1 MTKILEGRHWRINPL
16 QYVDNDWQ
24 KAKSDRT
31 NQEET
36 SSLNLK
42 RPKNLL
48 FDLRQ
53 SMTKPQWNKNQK
65 NRRWEWLI
73 PRCWTLTSKYR
84 VLWRTL
90 MGQDRFEHHVPI
102 VRNSLCMLTALQCSK
117 HWSYCKGENL
127 WSTGFQ
133 LKPDGR
139 LSTTFKSTGAFD
151 PLRDWF
157 KLARMN

>member
-1 MTKILEGRHWRINPL
+1 MIGKKPSQTEQIKKKQALWIWNGP
-16 QYVDNDWQ
+16 
-24 KAKSDRT
+24 RT
-31 NQEET
+31 FCLTFVSQW
-36 SSLNLK
+36 
-42 RPKNLL
+42 
-48 FDLRQ
+48 
-53 SMTKPQWNKNQK
+53 MTKPQWNKNQK

-102 VRNSLCMLTALQCSK
+102 VRNSLCVLTALQCSK